1 MVGLSGAIIT
11 KVDEAVSLGE
21 VMSFL
26 IDTRLKASYFTDGQR
41 VPEDIH
47 VFRQK
52 EILSR
57 AESLLNSS
65 ERWVTISAQEHEGVL
80 DQIFSHSA

>member
-65 ERWVTISAQEHEGVL
+65 ERWVTISAQEHEGGL